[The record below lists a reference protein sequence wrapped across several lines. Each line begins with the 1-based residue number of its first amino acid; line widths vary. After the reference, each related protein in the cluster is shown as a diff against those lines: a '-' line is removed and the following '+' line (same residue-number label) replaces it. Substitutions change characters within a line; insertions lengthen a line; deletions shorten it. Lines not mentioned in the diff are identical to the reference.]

1 MRGLPACSEYLL
13 SAYTPHETK
22 QLLRLFEEV
31 GFYCILRMW
40 HRHEGQWA
48 PLLLAH
54 LHDPDIHPT
63 ELFACADEI
72 FTTTARLHSGVVPDD
87 LQATIAASLPDLL
100 NASIINTARFLD
112 HHALQLHECVM
123 ELMGSDADHRRF
135 TYLRSLLGPP
145 TTDDEEQSESGP
157 LVGVPPRLHQT
168 YVVLL
173 CKVDPAVLFRL

>member
-1 MRGLPACSEYLL
+1 
-13 SAYTPHETK
+13 
-22 QLLRLFEEV
+22 
-31 GFYCILRMW
+31 MW

-48 PLLLAH
+48 LLLLAH

-100 NASIINTARFLD
+100 NASVINTARFLD